1 MFKRVLL
8 VIVSVISAFV
18 LTACGAASD
27 VVDALSKGD
36 VIKANRIYVDKIEG
50 NSRQLERFD
59 EEYEKYLSG
68 LYNELNKGKISPDEV
83 SFIIAE
89 LKTFKHP
96 SRFDDYKDRLSELIT
111 SKEAYQTG
119 GELLAKKQNITAY
132 LDAYS
137 CFSKVVPDDVNY
149 ESAQL
154 SAENALAAFVD
165 DSIAQAK
172 EYLNDK
178 GNSIR
183 YGEAF
188 NAIEAAFSSMHDREI
203 YNAATEY
210 KLNEGKRFLV
220 QSYVSDSIEMY
231 EWNRERDQH
240 ADGLIDLYSAYRF
253 CTEYYP
259 AYSDDEQRAELAN
272 RISDACKEYTNYSLD
287 EASRIFSELLD
298 YSEAEY
304 YVHEAISNYNSW
316 NSDEDYSESVSL
328 LESAL
333 EYYDSFFPVL
343 LKRDNTLY
351 YDGSLYHVDDFDDN
365 YGNHYN
371 GGYIYKTD
379 ASATYNVSDYD
390 EFSCRVVIPAEHKND
405 EYCGTVTI
413 LLDGNVAYTSGSI
426 GRGAS
431 PVDITLS
438 TNGASTL
445 TIAFSGNYGGSSF
458 YNMVDGTLVLVQP
471 VIYKNPANHP
481 SFEERLP

>member
-1 MFKRVLL
+1 MFKRILL
-8 VIVSVISAFV
+8 VIMSVISVFV

-27 VVDALSKGD
+27 VVDALSSGD
-36 VIKANRIYVDKIEG
+36 VIKANRIYVDKVEG
-50 NSRQLERFD
+50 NRRELERFD
-59 EEYEKYLSG
+59 EEYAKYLSG
-68 LYNELNKGKISPDEV
+68 LFNDLNEGKISPDEV

-89 LKTFKHP
+89 LKTFNHP
-96 SRFDDYKDRLSELIT
+96 SSFDDYKNRFSDLIT

-119 GELLAKKQNITAY
+119 GELLAKKQDLTAY

-154 SAENALAAFVD
+154 SAENALSAFVD
-165 DSIAQAK
+165 DSIEQAK

-188 NAIEAAFSSMHDREI
+188 NAIEVAFSSMLDREI
-203 YNAATEY
+203 YNEAAEN

-220 QSYVSDSIEMY
+220 QSYISDSIEAY
-231 EWNRERDQH
+231 EWCYERDRH
-240 ADGLIDLYSAYRF
+240 AEGVIELYSAYRF

-272 RISDACKEYTNYSLD
+272 SIADACKEYTNYSLD
-287 EASRIFSELLD
+287 EASRTFSETLD

-304 YVHEAISNYNSW
+304 YVHEAISNYNNWDSG
-316 NSDEDYSESVSL
+316 EDYSESVSL
-328 LESAL
+328 LESAS
-333 EYYDSFFPVL
+333 EYYDSFHPVV

-365 YGNHYN
+365 YGNHYEN
-371 GGYIYKTD
+371 GYIYKTD
-379 ASATYNVSDYD
+379 ASATYSVSDYD
-390 EFSCRVVIPAEHKND
+390 SFSCRVVIPAEHKND
-405 EYCGTVTI
+405 DYCGTVTI
-413 LLDGNVAYTSGSI
+413 LLDDNVAYTSGSI

-431 PVDITLS
+431 PLDIALS
-438 TNGASTL
+438 TSGASTL
-445 TIAFSGNYGGSSF
+445 TISFSGNYGGSSF
-458 YNMVDGTLVLVQP
+458 YNMVDGTLVLVNP
-471 VIYKNPANHP
+471 IIYKDPANYP
-481 SFEERLP
+481 PFEGRLP

>member
-1 MFKRVLL
+1 MFKRVLIAITL
-8 VIVSVISAFV
+8 VISAFV

-27 VVDALSKGD
+27 VVDALSRGD
-36 VIKANRIYVDKIEG
+36 IITANRIYVDKVEE
-50 NSRQLERFD
+50 NTRELERFD
-59 EEYEKYLSG
+59 EEFDKYLSG
-68 LYNELNKGKISPDEV
+68 LYNELNEGKVSPDEV
-83 SFIIAE
+83 SFIITE
-89 LKTFKHP
+89 LETFRQP
-96 SRFDDYKDRLSELIT
+96 SRFNTYKDKLTALIN
-111 SKEAYQTG
+111 SKNAYQTG
-119 GELLAKKQNITAY
+119 EELLAKKQDLTAY
-132 LDAYS
+132 LDAYT
-137 CFSKVVPDDVNY
+137 CFSKVIPDDMNY

-154 SAENALAAFVD
+154 SAENALSAFVD
-165 DSIAQAK
+165 DSIEQAK

-188 NAIEAAFSSMHDREI
+188 NAIEAAFSSMYDREI
-203 YNAATEY
+203 YNAAAED
-210 KLNEGKRFLV
+210 KLNEGKRILV

-272 RISDACKEYTNYSLD
+272 IIADACKEYTNYSLD
-287 EASRIFSELLD
+287 EASRTFSETLD

-304 YVHEAISNYNSW
+304 YVHEAISNYNNWDSG
-316 NSDEDYSESVSL
+316 EDYSESVSL

-365 YGNHYN
+365 YGNHYEN
-371 GGYIYKTD
+371 GYIYKTD
-379 ASATYNVSDYD
+379 ASATYNVSEYD

-431 PVDITLS
+431 PLDIALS
-438 TNGASTL
+438 TSGASTL
-445 TIAFSGNYGGSSF
+445 TISFGGNYGGSSF
-458 YNMVDGTLVLVQP
+458 YNMVDGTLVLVEP

-481 SFEERLP
+481 SFEERLA